1 MRRGGMVAWLA
12 VAACSAATAGSA
24 LMAGSPGPSVTPLE
38 IEAEGISALAT
49 SLNGQTVYGI
59 DESRRAIVAIEPV
72 AGGRRRDVVAP
83 AAEPRTH
90 PVSLAALPGDIVAV
104 VCRADDTWSLLT
116 YRTRPGE
123 SVDAAEPLQEVLL
136 GRGDAPGTAAMAVSR
151 TRDWFAVV
159 GLPPS
164 LPPVVR
170 AAFAGPRV
178 RRHRDD
184 PSSGG
189 SGGRPIAVAVG
200 PADEL
205 VTLEASDR
213 KAIASL
219 VSTGHG
225 GRELLRLD
233 TGLADVRGA
242 AFARDGSSLWVIAG
256 DVGGDGRQP
265 AGLWRLDAVI
275 REGSQA
281 VRPTCVVR
289 LADPVAVAAVSD
301 NSFVVVHGTLPRTI
315 SRIDMTAGDVADV
328 VDPEEERREEV
339 ER

>member
-1 MRRGGMVAWLA
+1 MVAWLV
-12 VAACSAATAGSA
+12 VAACAAATSCSPVK
-24 LMAGSPGPSVTPLE
+24 AGSPSPIVTRLE
-38 IEAEGISALAT
+38 IEAGHLSGLAT

-59 DESRRAIVAIEPV
+59 DESRRTIVAIEPF

-83 AAEPRTH
+83 AAEGRPH
-90 PVSLAALPGDIVAV
+90 PVSLAALPGDLVAV

-116 YRTRPGE
+116 YRMRPGGA
-123 SVDAAEPLQEVLL
+123 VDAAQPLQELLL
-136 GRGDAPGTAAMAVSR
+136 GRGDGPGTAAMAVSR

-164 LPPVVR
+164 LPPIVR
-170 AAFAGPRV
+170 AAFAGPGV
-178 RRHRDD
+178 RRHRDE

-189 SGGRPIAVAVG
+189 SGGRPVAVAVG

-213 KAIASL
+213 RAMASL

-225 GRELLRLD
+225 GRELLRLG
-233 TGLADVRGA
+233 TGLADIRGA
-242 AFARDGSSLWVIAG
+242 AFARDGSSLWVLAG

-275 REGSQA
+275 HEGRQA

-289 LADPVAVAAVSD
+289 LADPLAVAAVSD
-301 NSFVVVHGTLPRTI
+301 NSLVVVHGTLPRTI

-328 VDPEEERREEV
+328 VDPTEERREEG